1 MALEQLW
8 GDTPCPRAKGNPQ
21 QDGRRGKFHSCLLF
35 TKLLIV
41 FFSLSNIT
49 HLRASQVAPVVKHL
63 PPNAGDIRGVGLI
76 PWSGRS
82 PGGRLGN
89 PLWYSY
95 LENPMDRGA
104 WRAMVHWITHMHTT
118 INSVVTPAIAVFFI
132 ILLVLLIHYEYPSFE
147 FMKLRK
153 LKILK

>member
-1 MALEQLW
+1 
-8 GDTPCPRAKGNPQ
+8 
-21 QDGRRGKFHSCLLF
+21 
-35 TKLLIV
+35 
-41 FFSLSNIT
+41 
-49 HLRASQVAPVVKHL
+49 
-63 PPNAGDIRGVGLI
+63 
-76 PWSGRS
+76 
-82 PGGRLGN
+82 
-89 PLWYSY
+89 
-95 LENPMDRGA
+95 MDRGA